1 MKTVINNGFIID
13 PKNKI
18 YSKLNLSIENGK
30 IIEISNNKLQGDVVI
45 DADGLM
51 VTPGFVDIHMHE
63 DNYDEKNDNFNIN
76 TFESMIKMGVTTA
89 IGGNCGA
96 GPENPDIYLDAVD
109 KLGIPVNFGLLVPH
123 GVLRKKVNEKDKYKK
138 ASEENIR
145 KMRNMAKEYLDKGC
159 LGISFGIRYIPGITK
174 EELLYVSE
182 AAKKDNKMVAAHIR
196 DDAQNV
202 IPSAIEFIEVGKKF
216 GVPIQLSHIGSMGA
230 YGQMEQ
236 LLSLIDNYK
245 VNGIDI
251 GSDCYPYNAFS
262 TGLGETTYDKGF
274 LDRYK
279 TTYNSI
285 EIAEG
290 KYKGQR
296 LTEDLFF
303 KLRKT
308 LPELSTIAYVMKEE
322 EVDMAIS
329 HPDVCVA
336 SDGHLHDFQGHP
348 RTSGTFPRF
357 IKKYVKEKKL
367 LNLYQAIEKM
377 TYLPAKRVGI
387 KKGSLGIND
396 DADIV
401 IFNYDEIEDK
411 ATFKQPALA
420 PKGLKYVIVG
430 GKVAVKDSK
439 IINNKLGKSIRK

>member
-1 MKTVINNGFIID
+1 LKTVINNGFVID

-18 YSKLNLSIENGK
+18 YSKLSLSIKNGK
-30 IIEISNNKLQGDVVI
+30 IIEISNNKLQGDLII
-45 DADGLM
+45 DADGLI

-63 DNYDEKNDNFNIN
+63 DKYDVKGDRFNIN
-76 TFESMIKMGVTTA
+76 TFESMLKMGVTTA

-109 KLGIPVNFGLLVPH
+109 RLGIPINFGLLVPH
-123 GVLRKKVNEKDKYKK
+123 GILRKKVNEKDKYKK
-138 ASEENIR
+138 ASKENIR
-145 KMRNMAKEYLDKGC
+145 KMKDIAEEYLNKGC

-174 EELLYVSE
+174 EELLYISE

-196 DDAQNV
+196 EDAQNV
-202 IPSAIEFIEVGKKF
+202 IPSAIEFIEVGKKI

-245 VNGIDI
+245 ANGVDI

-262 TGLGETTYDKGF
+262 TGLGETTYDEGF
-274 LDRYK
+274 LDRYQII
-279 TTYNSI
+279 YNSI

-308 LPELSTIAYVMKEE
+308 VPELPTIAYVMNEE

-348 RTSGTFPRF
+348 RASGTFPRF

-377 TYLPAKRVGI
+377 TYLPAKKIGI
-387 KKGSLGIND
+387 KKGSLEIND
-396 DADIV
+396 DADII
-401 IFNYDEIEDK
+401 IFNYNEIEDK
-411 ATFKQPALA
+411 ATFEQPALA
-420 PKGLKYVIVG
+420 PKGLKYVIIG
-430 GKVAVKDSK
+430 GKVAIKDSE
-439 IINNKLGKSIRK
+439 IINNKLGRSIRK

>member
-30 IIEISNNKLQGDVVI
+30 IIEISNIKLQGDVVI
-45 DADGLM
+45 DADGLI
-51 VTPGFVDIHMHE
+51 VTPGFIDIHMHE
-63 DNYDEKNDNFNIN
+63 DNYDEKNDIFKIN
-76 TFESMIKMGVTTA
+76 TFENMIKMGVTTA

-96 GPENPDIYLDAVD
+96 GPKGPDIYLDAVD
-109 KLGIPVNFGLLVPH
+109 RLGIPLNFGLLVPH
-123 GVLRKKVNEKDKYKK
+123 GILRKKVNANDKYKK
-138 ASEENIR
+138 VSKENIG
-145 KMRNMAKEYLDKGC
+145 KMRDMAKEYLDKGC

-174 EELLYVSE
+174 EELLYISE

-196 DDAQNV
+196 DDAQYV
-202 IPSAIEFIEVGKKF
+202 IPAAIEFIEVGKKF
-216 GVPIQLSHIGSMGA
+216 GVPIQFSHIGSMGA

-236 LLSLIDNYK
+236 LLSLFDHYK
-245 VNGIDI
+245 ARGIDI

-262 TGLGETTYDKGF
+262 TGLGETTYDEGF

-285 EIAEG
+285 EISRG
-290 KYKGQR
+290 KCKGQR

-308 LPELSTIAYVMKEE
+308 DPELSTIAYVMKEE

-336 SDGHLHDFQGHP
+336 SDGALRDFQGHP
-348 RTSGTFPRF
+348 RASGTFPRF

-377 TYLPAKRVGI
+377 TYLPAKRAGI
-387 KKGSLGIND
+387 KKGSLGMND

-411 ATFKQPALA
+411 ATFKQPAFA

-430 GKVAVKDSK
+430 GKVAVKDNK
-439 IINNKLGKSIRK
+439 IINNKLGKSTRK

>member
-1 MKTVINNGFIID
+1 M
-13 PKNKI
+13 

-30 IIEISNNKLQGDVVI
+30 IIEISNSKIQGDVII
-45 DADGLM
+45 DADGLI
-51 VTPGFVDIHMHE
+51 VVPGFIDIHMHE
-63 DNYDEKNDNFNIN
+63 DNYDEKKDNFNIN

-89 IGGNCGA
+89 IGGNCGE
-96 GPENPDIYLDAVD
+96 GPTEPDVYLNAVD
-109 KLGIPVNFGLLVPH
+109 RLGIPLNFGLLVPH
-123 GVLRKKVNEKDKYKK
+123 GILRKKVNEKDKYKK
-138 ASEENIR
+138 ASTENIR
-145 KMRNMAKEYLDKGC
+145 KMRDLAKEYLDKGC

-174 EELLYVSE
+174 EELLYISE

-245 VNGIDI
+245 ANGINI

-262 TGLGETTYDKGF
+262 TGLGETTYDEGF
-274 LDRYK
+274 LDRYQ

-303 KLRKT
+303 KLREIA
-308 LPELSTIAYVMKEE
+308 PELSTIAYVMKEE

-329 HPDVCVA
+329 HPDICVA
-336 SDGHLHDFQGHP
+336 SDGFLHGLQGHP
-348 RTSGTFPRF
+348 RASGTFPRF

-411 ATFKQPALA
+411 ATFKQPVLV
-420 PKGLKYVIVG
+420 PKGLKYVIVA
-430 GKVAVKDSK
+430 GKVAVKDNK
-439 IINNKLGKSIRK
+439 IINNKLGKSLRK

>member
-1 MKTVINNGFIID
+1 LKIVINNGITID

-18 YSKLNLSIENGK
+18 CSKLSLSIENGK
-30 IIEISNNKLQGDVVI
+30 IIEISNNKLRGDVII
-45 DADGLM
+45 DADGLI

-63 DNYDEKNDNFNIN
+63 DKYDIKSDRFNIN

-96 GPENPDIYLDAVD
+96 GPENPGIYLDAVD
-109 KLGIPVNFGLLVPH
+109 RLGIPVNFGLLVPH
-123 GVLRKKVNEKDKYKK
+123 GILRKKVNEKDKYKK
-138 ASEENIR
+138 ISKENIR
-145 KMRNMAKEYLDKGC
+145 KMRNIAEKYLDKGC

-174 EELLYVSE
+174 EELLYISE
-182 AAKKDNKMVAAHIR
+182 AAKKDNKMIAAHIR
-196 DDAQNV
+196 EDSQNV
-202 IPSAIEFIEVGKKF
+202 ISSAIEFIEVGKKI
-216 GVPIQLSHIGSMGA
+216 GVPIQFSHIGSMGA

-245 VNGIDI
+245 ANGIDI

-262 TGLGETTYDKGF
+262 TGLGETTYDEGF

-279 TTYNSI
+279 ITYNSI

-290 KYKGQR
+290 KYRGQR

-308 LPELSTIAYVMKEE
+308 VPELFTIAYVMKEE

-348 RTSGTFPRF
+348 RASGTFPRF

-387 KKGSLGIND
+387 KKGSLGINN
-396 DADIV
+396 DADII
-401 IFNYDEIEDK
+401 IFNYNEIEDK

-439 IINNKLGKSIRK
+439 IINNKLGRSIRK

>member
-1 MKTVINNGFIID
+1 MKTIINNGFIID
-13 PKNKI
+13 PKNKM

-30 IIEISNNKLQGDVVI
+30 IIEISNSKIQGDVII
-45 DADGLM
+45 DADGLI
-51 VTPGFVDIHMHE
+51 VVPGFIDIHMHE
-63 DNYDEKNDNFNIN
+63 DNYDEKKDNFNIN

-89 IGGNCGA
+89 IGGNCGE
-96 GPENPDIYLDAVD
+96 GPTEPDVYLNAVD
-109 KLGIPVNFGLLVPH
+109 RLGIPLNFGLLVPH
-123 GVLRKKVNEKDKYKK
+123 GILRKKVNEKDKYKK
-138 ASEENIR
+138 ASTENIR
-145 KMRNMAKEYLDKGC
+145 KMRDLAKEYLDKGC

-174 EELLYVSE
+174 EELLYISE

-245 VNGIDI
+245 ANGINI

-262 TGLGETTYDKGF
+262 TGLGETTYDEGF
-274 LDRYK
+274 LDRYQ

-303 KLRKT
+303 KLREIA
-308 LPELSTIAYVMKEE
+308 PELSTIAYVMKEE

-329 HPDVCVA
+329 HPDICVA
-336 SDGHLHDFQGHP
+336 SDGFLHGLQGHP
-348 RTSGTFPRF
+348 RASGTFPRF

-411 ATFKQPALA
+411 ATFKQPVLV
-420 PKGLKYVIVG
+420 PKGLKYVIVA
-430 GKVAVKDSK
+430 GKVAVKDNK
-439 IINNKLGKSIRK
+439 IINNKLGKSLRK

>member
-1 MKTVINNGFIID
+1 LKTIINNGFIID
-13 PKNKI
+13 PKNKM

-30 IIEISNNKLQGDVVI
+30 IIEISNSKIQGDVII
-45 DADGLM
+45 DADGLI
-51 VTPGFVDIHMHE
+51 VVPGFIDIHMHE
-63 DNYDEKNDNFNIN
+63 DNYDEKKDNFNIN

-89 IGGNCGA
+89 IGGNCGE
-96 GPENPDIYLDAVD
+96 GPTEPDVYLNAVD
-109 KLGIPVNFGLLVPH
+109 RLGIPLNFGLLVPH
-123 GVLRKKVNEKDKYKK
+123 GILRKKVNEKDKYKK
-138 ASEENIR
+138 ASTENIR
-145 KMRNMAKEYLDKGC
+145 KMRDLAKEYLDKGC

-174 EELLYVSE
+174 EELLYISE

-245 VNGIDI
+245 ANGINI

-262 TGLGETTYDKGF
+262 TGLGETTYDEGF
-274 LDRYK
+274 LDRYQ

-303 KLRKT
+303 KLREIA
-308 LPELSTIAYVMKEE
+308 PELSTIAYVMKEE

-329 HPDVCVA
+329 HPDICVA
-336 SDGHLHDFQGHP
+336 SDGFLHGLQGHP
-348 RTSGTFPRF
+348 RASGTFPRF

-411 ATFKQPALA
+411 ATFKQPVLV
-420 PKGLKYVIVG
+420 PKGLKYVIVA
-430 GKVAVKDSK
+430 GKVAVKDNK
-439 IINNKLGKSIRK
+439 IINNKLGKSLRK

>member
-1 MKTVINNGFIID
+1 LKTVINNGFVID

-18 YSKLNLSIENGK
+18 YSKLSLSIKNGK
-30 IIEISNNKLQGDVVI
+30 IIEISNNKLQGDLII
-45 DADGLM
+45 DADGLI

-63 DNYDEKNDNFNIN
+63 DKYDVKGDRFNIN
-76 TFESMIKMGVTTA
+76 TFESMLKMGVTTA

-109 KLGIPVNFGLLVPH
+109 RLGIPINFGLLVPH
-123 GVLRKKVNEKDKYKK
+123 GILRKKVNEKDKYKK
-138 ASEENIR
+138 ASKENIR
-145 KMRNMAKEYLDKGC
+145 KMKDIAEEYLNKGC

-174 EELLYVSE
+174 EELLYISE

-196 DDAQNV
+196 EDAQNV
-202 IPSAIEFIEVGKKF
+202 IPSAIEFIEVGKKI

-245 VNGIDI
+245 ANCVDI

-262 TGLGETTYDKGF
+262 TGLGETTYDEGF
-274 LDRYK
+274 LDRYQII
-279 TTYNSI
+279 YNSI

-308 LPELSTIAYVMKEE
+308 VPELPTIAYVMNEE

-348 RTSGTFPRF
+348 RASGTFPRF

-377 TYLPAKRVGI
+377 TYLPAKKIGI
-387 KKGSLGIND
+387 KKGSLEIND
-396 DADIV
+396 DADII
-401 IFNYDEIEDK
+401 IFNYNEIEDK
-411 ATFKQPALA
+411 ATFEQPALA
-420 PKGLKYVIVG
+420 PKGLKYVIIG
-430 GKVAVKDSK
+430 GKVAIKDSE
-439 IINNKLGKSIRK
+439 IINNKLGRSIRK

>member
-18 YSKLNLSIENGK
+18 YSKLNISIENGK
-30 IIEISNNKLQGDVVI
+30 IIEISNNKLQGNVTI
-45 DADGLM
+45 DADGLI

-63 DNYDEKNDNFNIN
+63 DNYDEKNDIFNIN
-76 TFESMIKMGVTTA
+76 IFESMIKMGVTTA
-89 IGGNCGA
+89 IGGNCGE
-96 GPENPDIYLDAVD
+96 GPTEPDVYLNAVD
-109 KLGIPVNFGLLVPH
+109 RLGIPVNFGLLVPH
-123 GVLRKKVNEKDKYKK
+123 GILRKKVNEKDKYKK
-138 ASEENIR
+138 VSKENIR
-145 KMRNMAKEYLDKGC
+145 KMRDIAKEYLDKGC

-174 EELLYVSE
+174 EELLYISE

-245 VNGIDI
+245 ANGINI

-262 TGLGETTYDKGF
+262 TGLGETTYGEGF
-274 LDRYK
+274 LDRYQ

-303 KLRKT
+303 KLREIA
-308 LPELSTIAYVMKEE
+308 PELSTIAYVMKEE

-329 HPDVCVA
+329 HPDICVA
-336 SDGHLHDFQGHP
+336 SDGFLHGLQGHP
-348 RTSGTFPRF
+348 RASGTFPRF

-411 ATFKQPALA
+411 ATFKQPVLV
-420 PKGLKYVIVG
+420 PKGLKYVIVA
-430 GKVAVKDSK
+430 GKVAVKDNK
-439 IINNKLGKSIRK
+439 IINNKLGKSLRK

>member
-1 MKTVINNGFIID
+1 LKTIINNGFIID

-18 YSKLNLSIENGK
+18 YSKLNISIENGK
-30 IIEISNNKLQGDVVI
+30 ISEISDNKFQGDVII
-45 DADGLM
+45 DVDGLI

-63 DNYDEKNDNFNIN
+63 DAHDIKNNRFNIN
-76 TFESMIKMGVTTA
+76 TFESLIKMGVTTA

-96 GPENPDIYLDAVD
+96 GPKEPDVYLDAVD
-109 KLGIPVNFGLLVPH
+109 RLGIPLNFGLLVPH
-123 GVLRKKVNEKDKYKK
+123 GILRKKVNEKDKYKK
-138 ASEENIR
+138 ASKENIR
-145 KMRNMAKEYLDKGC
+145 KMRNIAEEYLDKGC
-159 LGISFGIRYIPGITK
+159 LGISFGIRYIPGIKK
-174 EELLYVSE
+174 EELLYISE

-236 LLSLIDNYK
+236 FLSLIDNYRA
-245 VNGIDI
+245 NGVDI
-251 GSDCYPYNAFS
+251 GADCYPYDAFS
-262 TGLGETTYDKGF
+262 TGLGETTYDEGF
-274 LDRYK
+274 LDRYQ

-290 KYKGQR
+290 EYKGQR
-296 LTEDLFF
+296 LAEDLFF
-303 KLRKT
+303 KLRKIA
-308 LPELSTIAYVMKEE
+308 PDLSTIAYVMKEK
-322 EVDMAIS
+322 EVDMAMS
-329 HPDVCVA
+329 HPNVCVA
-336 SDGHLHDFQGHP
+336 SDGFLHDFQGHP
-348 RTSGTFPRF
+348 RVSGTFPRV

-377 TYLPAKRVGI
+377 TYLPARRVGI
-387 KKGSLGIND
+387 KKGSLGINC

-411 ATFKQPALA
+411 ATFKQPVLA
-420 PKGLKYVIVG
+420 PKGLKYVIVN
-430 GKVAVKDSK
+430 GKLAVKDGK
-439 IINNKLGKSIRK
+439 IIDNKLGKPIRR